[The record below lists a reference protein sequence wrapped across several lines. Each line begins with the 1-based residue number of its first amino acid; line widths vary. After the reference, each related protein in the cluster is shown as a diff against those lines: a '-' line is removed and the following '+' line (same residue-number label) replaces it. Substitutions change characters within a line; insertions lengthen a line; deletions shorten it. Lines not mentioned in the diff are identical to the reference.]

1 MGGRGNLCRP
11 PARSLF
17 PSGSTVAQP
26 GVPGGCGAT
35 LQGALK
41 APPEWVRGP
50 AAKAPMSRRDSRG
63 QYAERTVEERMD
75 VADEKKRMGPS
86 EFLLLRGWERYVL
99 EEVAT
104 EYRRK
109 REANEELW
117 LLADNG
123 IRFRYPRLG
132 ISGMNMNEA
141 LGLEL
146 GKAAKDLGGFERLV
160 EVLDAARAAG
170 GPEQAPGYG
179 GNGKRGRP

>member
-1 MGGRGNLCRP
+1 
-11 PARSLF
+11 
-17 PSGSTVAQP
+17 
-26 GVPGGCGAT
+26 
-35 LQGALK
+35 
-41 APPEWVRGP
+41 
-50 AAKAPMSRRDSRG
+50 
-63 QYAERTVEERMD
+63 MD

>member
-1 MGGRGNLCRP
+1 MTNEQK
-11 PARSLF
+11 S
-17 PSGSTVAQP
+17 
-26 GVPGGCGAT
+26 
-35 LQGALK
+35 
-41 APPEWVRGP
+41 
-50 AAKAPMSRRDSRG
+50 
-63 QYAERTVEERMD
+63 
-75 VADEKKRMGPS
+75 MGPS
-86 EFLLLRGWERYVL
+86 EYLLLRGWEQYVD
-99 EEVAT
+99 EGVAA

-109 REANEELW
+109 RESGEELW

-123 IRFRYPRLG
+123 VRFRYPRLG